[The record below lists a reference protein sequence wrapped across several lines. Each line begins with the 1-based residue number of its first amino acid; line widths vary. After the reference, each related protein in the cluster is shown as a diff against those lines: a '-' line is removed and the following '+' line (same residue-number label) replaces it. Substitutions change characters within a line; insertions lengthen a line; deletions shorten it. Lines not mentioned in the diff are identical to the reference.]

1 VIVVEQ
7 DISRALSVADRVYC
21 MMEGR
26 VTLTAPAK
34 DVTREAIHAA
44 YFGAPV

>member
-1 VIVVEQ
+1 
-7 DISRALSVADRVYC
+7 VADRVYC

-26 VTLTAPAK
+26 VTLTARAS

-44 YFGAPV
+44 YFGEAA